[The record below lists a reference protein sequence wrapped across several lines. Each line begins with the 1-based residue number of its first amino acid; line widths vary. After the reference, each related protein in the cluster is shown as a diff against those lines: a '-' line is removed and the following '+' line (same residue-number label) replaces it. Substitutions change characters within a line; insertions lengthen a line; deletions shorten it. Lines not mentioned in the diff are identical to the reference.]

1 MVSQP
6 KQSRATRTHTL
17 IKECLPRS
25 ASDSGVDAPS
35 TTVQRWS
42 VGTLVT
48 GETTI
53 CSFHRKTFFLLEH
66 ESGRWYMSKR
76 APQCYTTL
84 RNFTAPDDV
93 PARRFFPI
101 QMFAL
106 SLQLPFI
113 RRLKRR
119 GHRGRANLTLSSP
132 RHCNNTAIVD

>member
-1 MVSQP
+1 MASQP
-6 KQSRATRTHTL
+6 EQSRL
-17 IKECLPRS
+17 QGLGPRCR
-25 ASDSGVDAPS
+25 GVIPAQRA
-35 TTVQRWS
+35 VQRWS
-42 VGTLVT
+42 GPTLVT
-48 GETTI
+48 AETTI
-53 CSFHRKTFFLLEH
+53 CSFHRKPFFLLEH
-66 ESGRWYMSKR
+66 ESNRWHKSKR

-84 RNFTAPDDV
+84 RNFTASDVV

-106 SLQLPFI
+106 SLQLPFM